1 MMWTTLAV
9 AVGGAALGGAVAG
22 LVSRR
27 ALACVRPPVWLSR
40 GSCELGTAVLCAL
53 VTAALG
59 SHDASIP
66 DMALPL
72 VTATLAVPLT
82 LSDLRCRRLPDV
94 LTLPAYVLVGVAVVV
109 VACSGADVAVV
120 IRAVV
125 SAMLLGGLHA
135 GLRLLTPSA
144 MGAGDVKLAGSVG
157 GVLGAS
163 GWAALPVA
171 AVIAAAVTLLLVVVE
186 TCRGRRG
193 LRGHGVAY
201 GPGLLTGALLVTVLS
216 GMG

>member
-1 MMWTTLAV
+1 
-9 AVGGAALGGAVAG
+9 
-22 LVSRR
+22 
-27 ALACVRPPVWLSR
+27 
-40 GSCELGTAVLCAL
+40 
-53 VTAALG
+53 
-59 SHDASIP
+59 
-66 DMALPL
+66 
-72 VTATLAVPLT
+72 
-82 LSDLRCRRLPDV
+82 LPDV

-193 LRGHGVAY
+193 RRGLRGHGVAY